1 MTLFAIPPEIRL
13 FHNFIHHHDYM
24 HYFPPWLVKT
34 VKLNHGIYHYKK
46 DEIIKIIGMDFT
58 GTCWMTKERNR
69 IRMIDENIIFEFLT

>member
-1 MTLFAIPPEIRL
+1 
-13 FHNFIHHHDYM
+13 
-24 HYFPPWLVKT
+24 
-34 VKLNHGIYHYKK
+34 IYHYKK